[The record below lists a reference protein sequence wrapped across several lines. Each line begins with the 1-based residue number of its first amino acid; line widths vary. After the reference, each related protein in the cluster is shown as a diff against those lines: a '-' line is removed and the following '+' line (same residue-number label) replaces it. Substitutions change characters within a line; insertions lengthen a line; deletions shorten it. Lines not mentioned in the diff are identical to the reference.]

1 MAESACLRA
10 LATVLA
16 AATLNALV
24 ACHTPGA
31 AAGDVSVPGTQTL
44 HPGQALRLPDGGRL
58 TYVRVVAD
66 SRCRPDVQCIRAG
79 DADLELRWQPR
90 TGTALTVVLNSDP
103 RNLQQAPNAAVF
115 GSWRV
120 ALAALDWSRP
130 PVATLVIGTAD

>member
-1 MAESACLRA
+1 MHRWL
-10 LATVLA
+10 LAFV
-16 AATLNALV
+16 V
-24 ACHTPGA
+24 AVAGCQSPGDGGA
-31 AAGDVSVPGTQTL
+31 ASPSSQRPEAAIPGDHVLRV
-44 HPGQALRLPDGGRL
+44 GQSLALPDGSTL
-58 TYVRVVAD
+58 TYTRLAAD